1 MTDFERVGVPLGPL
15 ADGRIAPW
23 STRQQEVMAAC
34 ADAWTE
40 VVTQR
45 RGYDTAI
52 REAGH
57 PETWPH
63 A

>member
-1 MTDFERVGVPLGPL
+1 MMQFERVGVPLEP
-15 ADGRIAPW
+15 ARDGRIMPW
-23 STRQQEVMAAC
+23 SDEQSTVMGAC
-34 ADAWTE
+34 AAAWTA
-40 VVTQR
+40 VVRQR
-45 RGYDTAI
+45 RAYDVAV